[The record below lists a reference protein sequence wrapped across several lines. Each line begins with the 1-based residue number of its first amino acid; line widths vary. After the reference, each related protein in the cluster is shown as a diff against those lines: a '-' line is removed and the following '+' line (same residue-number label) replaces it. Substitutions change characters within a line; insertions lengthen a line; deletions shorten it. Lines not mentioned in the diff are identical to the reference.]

1 MTQLILIAVN
11 LILIMAGRYTGG
23 YVIEPKIGIH
33 NNVIVLDFRNLYPS
47 IIVTHNIDPTTLN
60 KKDCKKKVKVPGFE
74 RWFCQDKVAP
84 VPKRIKKILEER
96 WKLKKQLKK
105 KYYPKLA
112 KKEQQLKLA
121 ANIAYGYFGYAES
134 PYYSIECAE
143 SISAFGRHY
152 IQKVIKD
159 AGKAGLNVIYGDTDS
174 VFITGSTSKTKQ
186 FLDKTNNSLP
196 GIIKLE
202 FRGIYKKGLF
212 VSTKGGKGAKKKYAL
227 IDKKGEL
234 MIRGFETRREDW
246 CQLAKETQKKIL
258 NYVLLEKN
266 KEAIV
271 YTRTIVKKL
280 KDKKVKL
287 SDLVLTVQ
295 LTKSVEKYKV
305 SSAHVEVAKK
315 MDRVKEGTMIR
326 FIIAKGN
333 GPIFKRA
340 KPINKARIS
349 DIDEDYY
356 INKQVI
362 PAAMRVL
369 SIFGVKENELK

>member
-1 MTQLILIAVN
+1 
-11 LILIMAGRYTGG
+11 MAGRYTGG
-23 YVIEPKIGIH
+23 YVIEPKTGIH
-33 NNVIVLDFRNLYPS
+33 KNVIVLDFRNLYPS

-60 KKDCKKKVKVPGFE
+60 RKDCKRKVSVPGFE
-74 RWFCQDKVAP
+74 RWFCQDKIAP
-84 VPKRIKKILEER
+84 VPKRIKKILEDR
-96 WKLKKQLKK
+96 WKLKAQLKK
-105 KYYPKLA
+105 KYDPKLA

-121 ANIAYGYFGYAES
+121 ANIAYGYFGYPKS
-134 PYYSIECAE
+134 SYYSIECAE

-152 IQKVIKD
+152 IQKVIKY

-174 VFITGSTSKTKQ
+174 VFITGSQSKAKH
-186 FLDKTNNSLP
+186 FLDKINKSLP

-227 IDKKGEL
+227 IDEKGEL
-234 MIRGFETRREDW
+234 LIRGFETRREDW
-246 CQLAKETQKKIL
+246 CMLAKDTQKKIL

-266 KEAIV
+266 KEAIA
-271 YTRTIVKKL
+271 YTKTIVKKI
-280 KDKKVKL
+280 KNKKVKL
-287 SDLVLTVQ
+287 SDLILSVQ
-295 LTKSVEKYKV
+295 LTKSIEKYKV

-315 MDRVKEGTMIR
+315 MNNVQEGTMIK
-326 FIIAKGN
+326 FIITKGS

-340 KPINKARIS
+340 KPINKAKINQ
-349 DIDEDYY
+349 IDEDYY

-369 SIFGVKENELK
+369 SIFGVKENQLK